1 MTIPID
7 ENFSLDYDK
16 YNFILREKNKGKKE
30 ILHFFP
36 TLELMSNFIAG
47 YRLREFIPKGKV
59 DLINKSTETP
69 SYDSVI
75 EESARRLEQYID
87 SLVSQD
93 DSKR

>member
-1 MTIPID
+1 MTKAID
-7 ENFSLDYDK
+7 ENFSLDSDK
-16 YNFILREKNKGKKE
+16 YNFILREKKKGKKE

-47 YRLREFIPKGKV
+47 YRLREFIPKGEV

-87 SLVSQD
+87 SLVSKD

>member
-1 MTIPID
+1 MTKAID
-7 ENFSLDYDK
+7 ENFSLDSDK
-16 YNFILREKNKGKKE
+16 YNFILREKKRGKKE

-75 EESARRLEQYID
+75 EESSRRLEQYID

>member
-7 ENFSLDYDK
+7 ENFSLDFDK
-16 YNFILREKNKGKKE
+16 YNFILREKKKGKKE

-36 TLELMSNFIAG
+36 NLELMSNFIAG
-47 YRLREFIPKGKV
+47 YWLREFIPRGEV
-59 DLINKSTETP
+59 DLTNKSTETP

>member
-1 MTIPID
+1 MTKAID
-7 ENFSLDYDK
+7 ENFSLDSDK
-16 YNFILREKNKGKKE
+16 YNFILREKKKGKKE

-36 TLELMSNFIAG
+36 TLKLMSNFIAG
-47 YRLREFIPKGKV
+47 YRLREFIPKGEV
-59 DLINKSTETP
+59 ELLDKSSETP

-87 SLVSQD
+87 SLVSKD

>member
-1 MTIPID
+1 MTKAID
-7 ENFSLDYDK
+7 ENFSLDSDK
-16 YNFILREKNKGKKE
+16 YNFILREKKRGKKE

-59 DLINKSTETP
+59 NLINKSTETP

-87 SLVSQD
+87 NLVSND
-93 DSKR
+93 DT

>member
-1 MTIPID
+1 MTKAID
-7 ENFSLDYDK
+7 ENFSLDSDK
-16 YNFILREKNKGKKE
+16 YNFILREKKRGKKE

-36 TLELMSNFIAG
+36 TLELTSNFIAG

-59 DLINKSTETP
+59 NLINKSTKTP

-75 EESARRLEQYID
+75 DESARRLEQYID

>member
-1 MTIPID
+1 MTKAID
-7 ENFSLDYDK
+7 ENFSLDSDK
-16 YNFILREKNKGKKE
+16 YNFILREKKRGKKE

-59 DLINKSTETP
+59 NLINKSTETP

>member
-1 MTIPID
+1 MASFID
-7 ENFSLDYDK
+7 DTFSIDSDK
-16 YNFILREKNKGKKE
+16 HNFILREKKKGKKE

-87 SLVSQD
+87 SLVSKD
-93 DSKR
+93 DSTR

>member
-1 MTIPID
+1 MTKAID
-7 ENFSLDYDK
+7 ENFSLDSDK
-16 YNFILREKNKGKKE
+16 YNFILREKKRGKKE

-36 TLELMSNFIAG
+36 TLELMSNFIVG
-47 YRLREFIPKGKV
+47 YRLREFIPKGEV

-75 EESARRLEQYID
+75 DESARRLEQYID

-93 DSKR
+93 ESKR

>member
-1 MTIPID
+1 MTKAID
-7 ENFSLDYDK
+7 ENFSLDSDK
-16 YNFILREKNKGKKE
+16 YNFILREKKRGKKE

-59 DLINKSTETP
+59 NLINKSTETP

-75 EESARRLEQYID
+75 DESARRLEQYID

>member
-1 MTIPID
+1 MTKAID
-7 ENFSLDYDK
+7 ENFSLDSDK
-16 YNFILREKNKGKKE
+16 YNFILREKKRGKKE

-36 TLELMSNFIAG
+36 TLELMSNFIAE

>member
-1 MTIPID
+1 MTKAID
-7 ENFSLDYDK
+7 ENFSLDSDK
-16 YNFILREKNKGKKE
+16 YNFILREKKIGKKE

-47 YRLREFIPKGKV
+47 YRLREFIPKGEV

>member
-1 MTIPID
+1 MTKAID
-7 ENFSLDYDK
+7 ENFSLDSDK
-16 YNFILREKNKGKKE
+16 YNFILREKKRGKKE

-36 TLELMSNFIAG
+36 TLELMSNFIAK

>member
-1 MTIPID
+1 MTKAID
-7 ENFSLDYDK
+7 ENFSLDSDK
-16 YNFILREKNKGKKE
+16 YNFILREKKIGKKE

>member
-1 MTIPID
+1 MTKAID
-7 ENFSLDYDK
+7 ENFSLDSDK
-16 YNFILREKNKGKKE
+16 YNFILREKKRGKKE

-47 YRLREFIPKGKV
+47 YRLREFIPKGEV

>member
-16 YNFILREKNKGKKE
+16 YNFILREKKRGKKE

-47 YRLREFIPKGKV
+47 YWLREFIPRGEV

>member
-1 MTIPID
+1 MTKAID
-7 ENFSLDYDK
+7 ENFSLDSDK
-16 YNFILREKNKGKKE
+16 YNFILREKKIGKKE

-47 YRLREFIPKGKV
+47 YRLREFIPKGEV
-59 DLINKSTETP
+59 DLTNKSTETL

-87 SLVSQD
+87 NLVSND
-93 DSKR
+93 DT